1 MSNLRRI
8 SASTLKSWL
17 EDPQISSSLAIV
29 DVRDEDRI
37 GVSLFS
43 IINILCINLWVL
55 YINFFLKNIKLFPLL
70 SGPYQKLN
78 QCPFF

>member
-37 GVSLFS
+37 GVS
-43 IINILCINLWVL
+43 
-55 YINFFLKNIKLFPLL
+55 
-70 SGPYQKLN
+70 
-78 QCPFF
+78 